1 MKVEKTK
8 PINVELMTGNKKGE
22 NKMEITEKE
31 LCEYRREG
39 ER

>member
-22 NKMEITEKE
+22 NKTEIN
-31 LCEYRREG
+31 YRKRIV
-39 ER
+39 